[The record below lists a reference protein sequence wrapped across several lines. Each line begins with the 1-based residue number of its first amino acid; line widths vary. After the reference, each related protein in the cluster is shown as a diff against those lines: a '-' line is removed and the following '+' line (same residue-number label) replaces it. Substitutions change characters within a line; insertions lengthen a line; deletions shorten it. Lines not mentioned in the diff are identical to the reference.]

1 VYAAFHRWNRSIIE
15 LSSVLMLPSMSPAR
29 LWALADEQ
37 PWWKTARR
45 RRSTHGSD
53 RLEEDAMLADRSGL
67 VGPAL
72 W

>member
-1 VYAAFHRWNRSIIE
+1 
-15 LSSVLMLPSMSPAR
+15 MSPAR

-45 RRSTHGSD
+45 RSTHGSD
-53 RLEEDAMLADRSGL
+53 PLEEDAMLADRSGL

>member
-1 VYAAFHRWNRSIIE
+1 
-15 LSSVLMLPSMSPAR
+15 MLPSMSPAR